1 MPPAFLNKK
10 QVARARGRRQSP
22 PVSTPQNEIDEI
34 VDAAI
39 AAAPECVR
47 QRVILPAIDWSRVTP
62 LKVELLLSSLEQA
75 CLAVPRWLAKSLL
88 LAGHTLGGDAA
99 RTLPP
104 SLAALNRLND
114 ATGESDERASIA
126 LAIAM
131 LAHDPNVDPDIAAA
145 LVRRLLALS
154 WDADAVSL
162 ALKQYHRAPHVLKI
176 AGNLFDAHVA
186 RLPVVRLRIAGTSTT
201 WMMADALG
209 PAIAVEG
216 ARAEITEAPF
226 GSALA
231 ALLSPPDDADAL
243 VVLLDPESLVPW
255 DWRLGSAEMANRLAA
270 CADTL
275 GDVLDAFTARAQVP
289 LLVNTLPIPP
299 APTAGLLDRR
309 HALGFRHAVDLL
321 NARLLDAAMRSD
333 RIVVVDADRALAPLS
348 VQSHGDARLWY
359 YGRLAYSAE
368 AARLL
373 AGAFAEAWRLM
384 QRGPAKVLA
393 IDFDNTLWGGVF
405 GDDGIE
411 RLACGHDAP
420 GNAFRAL
427 QEECL
432 RLKGQGLLL
441 VGLSK
446 NNADAVSVFERHPGM
461 VLRPDDFAAVAVN
474 WEPKPENIRKL
485 AASLNLALDSFVFL
499 DDSPYEREAMR
510 QLCPEVLVPELPDDP
525 AERPL
530 WLRSL
535 SATWP
540 IRLTAEDE
548 TRATLYAVGRE
559 VQSAKANAA
568 SLDAYLASLEQHL
581 VMSFVRGTTLA
592 RAAQMHQR
600 TNQFNLTTQRL
611 TEAEIARVA
620 AHESGGIAVLGT
632 VTDRFGDH
640 GIVVAATVAIDGDEA
655 TIRTLLMSCRVIGR
669 EIERAFLG
677 ELIGALRR
685 RGVRRVRGIYVP
697 TPRNA
702 MVRDFYA
709 SCGFAQTGEGEDG
722 RTTWLVATDAPD
734 APASRHVTATW
745 EI

>member
-1 MPPAFLNKK
+1 MPSTFLNKK
-10 QVARARGRRQSP
+10 QKAGTRGWRP
-22 PVSTPQNEIDEI
+22 PPPALAPQNEIEEI
-34 VDAAI
+34 VEAAI

-47 QRVILPAIDWSRVTP
+47 HRVILPAIDWSQVAP
-62 LKVELLLSSLEQA
+62 LKVDLLLSSLEQA

-88 LAGHTLGGDAA
+88 IAGHTLQGDAA
-99 RTLPP
+99 RTLPAG
-104 SLAALNRLND
+104 LAALNRLND
-114 ATGESDERASIA
+114 ATGEHDEREPIA

-131 LAHDPNVDPDIAAA
+131 LAHDPDLDPDITAA
-145 LVRRLLALS
+145 LVRRLMALS
-154 WDADAVSL
+154 WDGDAL
-162 ALKQYHRAPHVLKI
+162 RLTLKQCHRTPHVLKI
-176 AGNLFDAHVA
+176 AGNLFDTHVA
-186 RLPVVRLRIAGTSTT
+186 KLPAVRLRISGTSTT
-201 WMMADALG
+201 WMLIDALG
-209 PAIAVEG
+209 PALAVAG
-216 ARAEITEAPF
+216 VRAEITEAPF

-231 ALLSPPDDADAL
+231 ELLSPPDDVDAL
-243 VVLLDPESLVPW
+243 VVLLDAESLVPW
-255 DWRLGSAEMANRLAA
+255 DWRLGSAEMANRLAV
-270 CADTL
+270 CAETL
-275 GDVLDAFTARAQVP
+275 GEALETYAARAHVP
-289 LLVNTLPIPP
+289 LLVNTLPIPS

-309 HALGFRHAVDLL
+309 HALGLRRAVDLL
-321 NARLLDAAMRSD
+321 NARLLEAAERSD
-333 RIVVVDADRALAPLS
+333 RIVVIDADHALAPLPARG
-348 VQSHGDARLWY
+348 HADPRLWY

-368 AARLL
+368 AVRLL
-373 AGAFAEAWRLM
+373 AGAFAETWRLM

-393 IDFDNTLWGGVF
+393 IDFDNTLWGGIF

-441 VGLSK
+441 AGLSK
-446 NNADAVSVFERHPGM
+446 NNADALSVFERHPGM
-461 VLRPDDFAAVAVN
+461 ALRPDDFAAVAIN
-474 WEPKPENIRKL
+474 WEPKPENIRRL
-485 AASLNLALDSFVFL
+485 AAELNLGLDSFVFL
-499 DDSPYEREAMR
+499 DDSPHEREAMR

-548 TRATLYAVGRE
+548 TRAMLYAVDRE
-559 VQSAKANAA
+559 ARNAKTGAA

-581 VMSFVRGTTLA
+581 VLSFVRGTTLA

-600 TNQFNLTTQRL
+600 TNQFNLTTRRL
-611 TEAEIARVA
+611 TEAEIADIA
-620 AHESGGIAVLGT
+620 ADEASGIAVLGR

-655 TIRTLLMSCRVIGR
+655 TIHTLLMSCRVIGR

-677 ELIGALRR
+677 AMISALGR
-685 RGVRRVRGIYVP
+685 RGVRRVRGAYIP

-709 SCGFAQTGEGEDG
+709 SCGFEQTGEGEDG
-722 RTTWLVATDAPD
+722 RTTWLLAVDAQD
-734 APASRHVTATW
+734 APASRHVAATW

>member
-1 MPPAFLNKK
+1 MPSAFLNKK
-10 QVARARGRRQSP
+10 QKASARGHRLSLPPALAPQS
-22 PVSTPQNEIDEI
+22 EIDEI
-34 VDAAI
+34 VEAAI

-47 QRVILPAIDWSRVTP
+47 HRVILPAIDWSQVTP

-88 LAGHTLGGDAA
+88 LAGHTLEGDAA
-99 RTLPP
+99 RTLPA

-114 ATGESDERASIA
+114 ATGELDEREPIA

-131 LAHDPNVDPDIAAA
+131 LAHDPDLDPDITAA
-145 LVRRLLALS
+145 LVRRLMALS
-154 WDADAVSL
+154 WDDDALRL
-162 ALKQYHRAPHVLKI
+162 ALKQYHHAPHVLKI
-176 AGNLFDAHVA
+176 AGNLFDTHIAK
-186 RLPVVRLRIAGTSTT
+186 LPAVRLRISGTSTT
-201 WMMADALG
+201 WMLMEALG
-209 PAIAVEG
+209 PAFAAEDVG
-216 ARAEITEAPF
+216 AKITEAPF
-226 GSALA
+226 GSALTE
-231 ALLSPPDDADAL
+231 LLNPPDDTDAL

-255 DWRLGSAEMANRLAA
+255 DWRLGSAEMVNRLAV
-270 CADTL
+270 CGETL
-275 GDVLDAFTARAQVP
+275 GEALDAFAAQAHVP
-289 LLVNTLPIPP
+289 LLVNTLPIPS
-299 APTAGLLDRR
+299 APTAGFLDRR
-309 HALGFRHAVDLL
+309 HALGFRRAVDLL
-321 NARLLDAAMRSD
+321 NARLLEAAECSS
-333 RIVVVDADRALAPLS
+333 RIVLIDADHALAPLAARG
-348 VQSHGDARLWY
+348 HGDPRLWY
-359 YGRLAYSAE
+359 YGRLAYSAD
-368 AARLL
+368 AVRLL
-373 AGAFAEAWRLM
+373 AGAFAKAWRLT

-432 RLKGQGLLL
+432 RLRGQGLLL

-446 NNADAVSVFERHPGM
+446 NNADALSVFERHPGM
-461 VLRPDDFAAVAVN
+461 ALRPEDFAAVAIN
-474 WEPKPENIRKL
+474 WAPKPENIRKL
-485 AASLNLALDSFVFL
+485 AAELNLGLDSFVFL
-499 DDSPYEREAMR
+499 DDSPHEREAMR

-540 IRLTAEDE
+540 VRLTTEDE
-548 TRATLYAVGRE
+548 TRAALYAVGHEAR
-559 VQSAKANAA
+559 SAKTGAAN
-568 SLDAYLASLEQHL
+568 LDAYLANLEQRL

-611 TEAEIARVA
+611 TEAEIARIA
-620 AHESGGIAVLGT
+620 ADEASGIAVVGK

-677 ELIGALRR
+677 ALIGALRR
-685 RGVRRVRGIYVP
+685 RGVRRVRGIYIP
-697 TPRNA
+697 TP
-702 MVRDFYA
+702 
-709 SCGFAQTGEGEDG
+709 
-722 RTTWLVATDAPD
+722 
-734 APASRHVTATW
+734 
-745 EI
+745 